1 LKSFFQIV
9 LDFDSGASIGDMS
22 ICNFHFS
29 MKALQKK
36 FIAVSVIALAA
47 SGIAYA
53 APVGIT
59 FDGGDGNDGTGSTSV
74 AVTASV
80 APILSLDVSTGALAL
95 GALTSAGYS
104 SQSLDIELATN
115 AIGGATVTAASVNG
129 ALVGSGTN
137 HQLNDVDA
145 TLTGQSYRIGSVADA
160 GTADLRTGSVRTDLA
175 LEEIINTTA
184 KNIYVV
190 NGPERADGTA
200 DAVVTVQAKADDATP
215 ADSYSD
221 SIVITVTAQF

>member
-1 LKSFFQIV
+1 
-9 LDFDSGASIGDMS
+9 
-22 ICNFHFS
+22 

-36 FIAVSVIALAA
+36 LIAVSVVALAA

-53 APVGIT
+53 APVTIT

-80 APILSLDVSTGALAL
+80 APILSLDVSANSLAL

-115 AIGGATVTAASVNG
+115 AIGGAVVTAASANG
-129 ALVGSGTN
+129 ALVGSGTS
-137 HQLNDVDA
+137 HQLNNLDA
-145 TLTGQSYRIGSVADA
+145 TLSGQSYQIGSVATADA
-160 GTADLRTGSVRTDLA
+160 ADLRTGSDRTDLA
-175 LEEIINTTA
+175 FAEINDTA
-184 KNIYVV
+184 AKTLYVV
-190 NGPERADGTA
+190 DGPERSDATA
-200 DAVVTVQAKADDATP
+200 DAVVTVRAQADDATP

-221 SIVITVTAQF
+221 SIVLTVTASF

>member
-1 LKSFFQIV
+1 
-9 LDFDSGASIGDMS
+9 
-22 ICNFHFS
+22 

-36 FIAVSVIALAA
+36 FIAVSAIALAA

-53 APVGIT
+53 APVTIT

-80 APILSLDVSTGALAL
+80 APILSLDVSASSLAL

-104 SQSLDIELATN
+104 SQTLDLELATN
-115 AIGGATVTAASVNG
+115 AIGGAVVTAASVNG

-137 HQLNDVDA
+137 HQLNNVDA
-145 TLTGQSYRIGSVADA
+145 TLTGQSYQIGSVVD
-160 GTADLRTGSVRTDLA
+160 GGIADLRTGSDRTGLT
-175 LEEIINTTA
+175 LKEINDTVA

-190 NGPERADGTA
+190 DGPERADATA
-200 DAVVTVQAKADDATP
+200 DAVVTVQAQADDATP

-221 SIVITVTAQF
+221 SILVTVTAQF